1 MNQENELRLE
11 NFTAVTDHLFAAMEG
26 INHLFTSQVLS
37 PAEKER
43 LGKLGRTIH
52 WAGHE
57 IDHLFLDLE
66 SVPESLKKKI
76 KAHYGH

>member
-1 MNQENELRLE
+1 MKQGDELTLE
-11 NFTAVTDHLFAAMEG
+11 NFTVVTDHLFAAMEG
-26 INHLFTSQVLS
+26 INHLFTSQALS

-57 IDHLFLDLE
+57 IDHLFLDLK
-66 SVPESLKKKI
+66 SLSDSLKEEI
-76 KAHYGH
+76 KTHYGH